1 MCHLSRIQIITFLS
15 VIVFCTSIQYS
26 SDAQLYRANH
36 NFQEFQ
42 NKPYYFGITLGT
54 TNSRYKV
61 FHGQN
66 FTSGVDS
73 IAVAEGLRSPGFNV
87 HVIGNL
93 KIGNYFDFRF
103 LPGFSFVERPI
114 EFRNFA
120 GVPRERRIE
129 SVFFEAPFHVR
140 YKSEPYKDKRAFVI
154 AGLKYSYDVASN
166 SKTRESDNLIKIS
179 PHDFQLEIGAGIQM
193 FFPYFI
199 FSPEIKFSQG
209 IGNIL
214 IFNSELEDAR
224 IMEKIL
230 SRILTISFHFEG

>member
-1 MCHLSRIQIITFLS
+1 MCHLSRIQIISSVFFLLIS
-15 VIVFCTSIQYS
+15 LTIDSN
-26 SDAQLYRANH
+26 AQLYRANH

-42 NKPYYFGITLGT
+42 NKPYYFGLTLGM
-54 TNSRYKV
+54 TNSKYKV
-61 FHGQN
+61 FHGEN
-66 FTSGVDS
+66 FTNGIDTV
-73 IAVAEGLRSPGFNV
+73 AVAEGLNVPGFTVN
-87 HVIGNL
+87 IISNL

-103 LPGFSFVERPI
+103 LPGFSFAERQI
-114 EFRNFA
+114 EFKNFDGA
-120 GVPRERRIE
+120 PRTRRVE

-140 YKSEPYKDKRAFVI
+140 YKSDPYKDKRAFIV
-154 AGLKYSYDVASN
+154 AGLKYSYDIASN
-166 SKTRESDNLIKIS
+166 SKTRNADNLIKIS
-179 PHDFQLEIGAGIQM
+179 PHDFQLEVGAGIQM

-214 IFNSELEDAR
+214 IFNGEIQDAR

>member
-1 MCHLSRIQIITFLS
+1 MS
-15 VIVFCTSIQYS
+15 
-26 SDAQLYRANH
+26 AQLYRANH

-42 NKPYYFGITLGT
+42 NKPYYFGLSLGM

-61 FHGQN
+61 FHGEN
-66 FTSGVDS
+66 FVNRDS
-73 IAVAEGLRSPGFNV
+73 IAVAEGLRAPGFNV
-87 HVIGNL
+87 QLIANL
-93 KIGNYFDFRF
+93 KIGNFFDFRF
-103 LPGFSFVERPI
+103 LPGFSFAERQI
-114 EFRNFA
+114 EFKNFA
-120 GVPRERRIE
+120 GTPRTRSIE

-154 AGLKYSYDVASN
+154 AGLKYSFDVASN
-166 SKTRESDNLIKIS
+166 SKTREADNLIKIS
-179 PHDFQLEIGAGIQM
+179 PHDFQLEVGAGMQM

-214 IFNSELEDAR
+214 IYNNDLEDAR

-230 SRILTISFHFEG
+230 SRILTISFNFEG

>member
-1 MCHLSRIQIITFLS
+1 MCHLSRIQIVTFLT
-15 VIVFCTSIQYS
+15 VILMSCFYQQGHT
-26 SDAQLYRANH
+26 QLYRANH

-61 FHGQN
+61 FHGEN
-66 FTSGVDS
+66 FTQGVDS
-73 IAVAEGLRSPGFNV
+73 IAVAEGLRSPGFTV
-87 HVIGNL
+87 QMIANL

-114 EFRNFA
+114 EFKNFN
-120 GVPRERRIE
+120 GVSRVRRIE

-140 YKSEPYKDKRAFVI
+140 YKSEPYKDKRAFIV

-179 PHDFQLEIGAGIQM
+179 PHDFQLEVGAGIQM

-230 SRILTISFHFEG
+230 SRVLTISFHFEG

>member
-1 MCHLSRIQIITFLS
+1 MCHLSRLQIILILASSFF
-15 VIVFCTSIQYS
+15 IVENA
-26 SDAQLYRANH
+26 DAQLYRSNN

-61 FHGQN
+61 FQGQN
-66 FTSGVDS
+66 FIIRDS
-73 IAVAEGLRSPGFNV
+73 IVVAEGLRAPGFDV

-103 LPGFSFVERPI
+103 LPGFSFAERPI
-114 EFRNFA
+114 EFIGASGTPFT
-120 GVPRERRIE
+120 RRIE
-129 SVFFEAPFHVR
+129 SVFFESPFLVR
-140 YKSEPYKDKRAFVI
+140 YKSAPYKDKRAFVV
-154 AGLKYSYDVASN
+154 AGVKYSFDVASN
-166 SKTRESDNLIKIS
+166 SATREAETLIQIS
-179 PHDFQLEIGAGIQM
+179 PHDFQFEVGAGMQF

-214 IFNSELEDAR
+214 IFNGELEEAS
-224 IMEKIL
+224 ILEKIL
-230 SRILTISFHFEG
+230 SRVLTLSFHFEG